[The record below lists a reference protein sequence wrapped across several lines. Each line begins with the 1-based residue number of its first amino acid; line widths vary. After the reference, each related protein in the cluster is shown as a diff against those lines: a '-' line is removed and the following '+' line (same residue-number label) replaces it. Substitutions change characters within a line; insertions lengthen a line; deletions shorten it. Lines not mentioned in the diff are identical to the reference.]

1 MKSYMK
7 AVRTRTVITVISV
20 VAVTLLLAGCFP
32 GMAGGGRQQQVF
44 ITNPLF
50 HPKEDLLTFVS
61 NHDGDAEI
69 FLVKPDGTGLQ
80 KLTDNSA
87 TDINPVWSPDGE
99 TIVFVSDRDGQFELF
114 MMNEDGTNVRKI
126 PLQME
131 QLSSGK

>member
-1 MKSYMK
+1 MNTHIK
-7 AVRTRTVITVISV
+7 AVSKRTVLTVIV
-20 VAVTLLLAGCFP
+20 IAAITLFLTGCFP
-32 GMAGGGRQQQVF
+32 GMAGGGQQQVF

-50 HPKEDLLTFVS
+50 HPEKDLLAFVS

-69 FLVKPDGTGLQ
+69 FLVKPDGTGLK

-87 TDINPVWSPDGE
+87 TDINPVWSPDGK

-114 MMNEDGTNVRKI
+114 KMNEDGTNVSKI
-126 PLQME
+126 PLQIE

>member
-1 MKSYMK
+1 MKTYIM
-7 AVRTRTVITVISV
+7 VISV
-20 VAVTLLLAGCFP
+20 AAVTLLLASCFP
-32 GMAGGGRQQQVF
+32 GMAAGGRQQQVF

-50 HPKEDLLTFVS
+50 HPEEDLLTFVS

-69 FLVKPDGTGLQ
+69 YLVKPDGTGLQ

-114 MMNEDGTNVRKI
+114 MMNEDGTGTKKI

-131 QLSSGK
+131 QLSGGQ